1 MTHNDNLPT
10 HDATRREQSRFAA
23 GAIAQPY
30 IRRGALDDHPL
41 GWAARPMSKEDAE
54 QLTLPGV
61 KDDNAKPRWSLLP
74 WGPMTCV
81 ISVLE
86 FGARKYSADNWQRV
100 PEARQRYFDASM
112 RHVLAWWQGERI
124 DPESGKHHLAHAVC
138 CMLFL
143 MWFDSRDAGGQACK
157 K

>member
-1 MTHNDNLPT
+1 MNDNIIPT

-23 GAIAQPY
+23 GAITGAINHVPEWLAQTV
-30 IRRGALDDHPL
+30 AD
-41 GWAARPMSKEDAE
+41 ENE
-54 QLTLPGV
+54 QQLTLPGV

-74 WGPMTCV
+74 WGPMTHV

-143 MWFDSRDAGGQACK
+143 MWFDGRNDGSAACK

>member
-1 MTHNDNLPT
+1 MNDNIIPT

-23 GAIAQPY
+23 GAISLPIDLADEQIEFWPQ
-30 IRRGALDDHPL
+30 
-41 GWAARPMSKEDAE
+41 AE

-74 WGPMTCV
+74 WGPMTHV
-81 ISVLE
+81 INVLE

-112 RHVLAWWQGERI
+112 RHALAWWQGERI

-143 MWFDSRDAGGQACK
+143 MWFDGRNDGSAACK